1 MVGSWVKIKTLIFL
15 HLLLL
20 VYSCVGVFSKFAGMQ
35 TFLSVPFLFYYGVV
49 LLILFVYAIVW
60 QKIIKV
66 LPLTT
71 AFANKAVTIVWGIF
85 LGAIIFGEAITLG
98 KILGAILII
107 LGIIFYTKS
116 SNLDGTNVDE

>member
-1 MVGSWVKIKTLIFL
+1 MKIKTLIFL

-49 LLILFVYAIVW
+49 LLILFVYAIAW

-71 AFANKAVTIVWGIF
+71 AFANKAVTVVWGII

-107 LGIIFYTKS
+107 LGIVLYTKS
-116 SNLDGTNVDE
+116 SNLDEANVDE